1 MVNVIFIDDNYLYQ
15 NFPLPKRM
23 ERAALLSIIQLE
35 QYTSLQDMLGTC
47 LYEHMEAGVLDQTLT
62 TDEQSLFKLM
72 KYILAMYSSKAAI
85 TMLRSQTA
93 HTKKEESVQDQYVL
107 DTLITNIDSKLG
119 YIAKRI
125 SDFVEATTALK
136 TIATATGCTSDLWNK
151 NEVYNSS
158 VYYPN
163 TGLLDD
169 TCEQE

>member
-47 LYEHMEAGVLDQTLT
+47 LYEHMETGVLDQTLT

-125 SDFVEATTALK
+125 SDFVENTKELYD
-136 TIATATGCTSDLWNK
+136 IANNEGCTGDLWNK
-151 NEVYNSS
+151 EEVYNSS
-158 VYYPN
+158 VYYPSTELIN
-163 TGLLDD
+163 PD
-169 TCEQE
+169 CNAE